1 MTAISKED
9 AQIELRKRLRSL
21 ENLNPDITSHE
32 LGEIRELASIAGE
45 EFFDEAAEQTSKLM
59 EMYLNSAIKLSGKEI
74 LQEYFSL
81 LDSSAKRLQASG
93 EIKQLPPSDSP
104 RTFSTALVPYD
115 IMDALDFCKLMNRT
129 EMPKPLVKAAD
140 AFKRRNQIVGTVI
153 EIALQA
159 LWRISP
165 TKTESWIVQSFEG
178 ADGELDPDIVRDA
191 ISTTLSANWRPG
203 KEFLEW
209 AIRFASDQN
218 LLEHWPAVTRNAD
231 RLICRTTLRN
241 WFDANRPRSS
251 LISQLKLHFR
261 LNRLDDDTLLE
272 WNKAALDEIGNC
284 VQRFMSIERMELEGK
299 WRATALASEL
309 KRIADL
315 YVPVMLTADQLLDLP
330 DGTDQFAMAFM
341 GLSGKT
347 RENWE
352 NSLEKTAFRA
362 VRISLMLDLRYGRK
376 PIDTIKRL
384 TFGDKAALE
393 LALSELDLASENF
406 DSIKQRDKV
415 CGLLAVFYA
424 SYRRPQLLAYE
435 IAKRYRNLM
444 RLVHEDF
451 LRTQLDAELFSQIQ
465 SMQILQEISSIASE
479 VRKYL
484 AKRKADENT
493 LEQIMAAKINFERF
507 VRNKRII
514 IAKELNRKGQQS

>member
-1 MTAISKED
+1 MTTICKED
-9 AQIELRKRLRSL
+9 ARNALRERLAAL

-32 LGEIRELASIAGE
+32 LSEIRELASNAGE
-45 EFFDEAAEQTSKLM
+45 EFFEEAAAQASKLM
-59 EMYLNSAIKLSGKEI
+59 EMYLQSAIKVSGKEI
-74 LQEYFSL
+74 LQEYFSM
-81 LDSSAKRLQASG
+81 LDSSAKRLRASG
-93 EIKQLPPSDSP
+93 EIRQLPPSDSP
-104 RTFSTALVPYD
+104 RTFSTALVPYEY
-115 IMDALDFCKLMNRT
+115 MDALDFCKLMNRT

-140 AFKRRNQIVGTVI
+140 AFKRRNQIVGTVV

-165 TKTESWIVQSFEG
+165 SKTEEWIVRFFEN
-178 ADGELDPDIVRDA
+178 ASGELDPDIVRDA
-191 ISTTLSANWRPG
+191 MSTALSANWQPHTA
-203 KEFLEW
+203 LMEW

-218 LLEHWPAVTRNAD
+218 LLEHWPAVTRYAD
-231 RLICRTTLRN
+231 RLICRASLRN
-241 WFDANRPRSS
+241 WFESNKPRSS
-251 LISQLKLHFR
+251 LISQLRLHLR
-261 LNRLDDDTLLE
+261 LNRLDDDTLLN
-272 WNKAALDEIGNC
+272 WNKNALDEIGNC
-284 VQRFMSIERMELEGK
+284 VQRFMSLENSGLEGK

-341 GLSGKT
+341 GLSGKA

-362 VRISLMLDLRYGRK
+362 VKISLLLDMRYNRK

-406 DSIKQRDKV
+406 DSPKQRDKV
-415 CGLLAVFYA
+415 CGLLSVFYA

-451 LRTQLDAELFSQIQ
+451 LSTQLDAELFAQIQ

-493 LEQIMAAKINFERF
+493 LEQIMAAKISFERF
-507 VRNKRII
+507 VRQKRII
-514 IAKELNRKGQQS
+514 IAKELNRK

>member
-1 MTAISKED
+1 MTISKEE
-9 AQIELRKRLRSL
+9 AQRLLRERLQSL
-21 ENLNPDITSHE
+21 ENLNPDITAHE
-32 LGEIRELASIAGE
+32 MCEIRDLASNAGE
-45 EFFDEAAEQTSKLM
+45 EFFGEASAQTAKLM
-59 EMYLNSAIKLSGKEI
+59 EMYLQSAIKQSGKEI

-81 LDSSAKRLQASG
+81 LESSAKRLRASG
-93 EIKQLPPSDSP
+93 EIMQLPPSDSP
-104 RTFSTALVPYD
+104 KTFSTALVPYEY
-115 IMDALDFCKLMNRT
+115 MDALDFCRLMNRT
-129 EMPKPLVKAAD
+129 EIPKPLVKAAD
-140 AFKRRNQIVGTVI
+140 AFKRRNQIVGTVV

-159 LWRISP
+159 MWRISP
-165 TKTESWIVQSFEG
+165 VKTDAWIVKFYESTSG
-178 ADGELDPDIVRDA
+178 DLDPDIVRDTMSTA
-191 ISTTLSANWRPG
+191 ISANWQPSPAL
-203 KEFLEW
+203 LEW
-209 AIRFASDQN
+209 SLRFASDQN

-231 RLICRTTLRN
+231 RLICRASLRN
-241 WFDANRPRSS
+241 WFEANKPRSS
-251 LISQLKLHFR
+251 LISQLRLHLR
-261 LNRLDDDTLLE
+261 LNRLDDDTLLN
-272 WNKAALDEIGNC
+272 WNKSALDEIGNC
-284 VQRFMSIERMELEGK
+284 VQRFMSLERMELESK
-299 WRATALASEL
+299 WKATALASEL

-315 YVPVMLTADQLLDLP
+315 FVPVMLTADQLLDLP

-347 RENWE
+347 RETWE

-362 VRISLMLDLRYGRK
+362 VKLSLLLDLRFGRK

-384 TFGDKAALE
+384 TFGDKAAFE
-393 LALSELDLASENF
+393 LAVSELDLASENF
-406 DSIKQRDKV
+406 DSMKQRDKV

-424 SYRRPQLLAYE
+424 SYRRPHLLAYE

-451 LRTQLDAELFSQIQ
+451 LSTQLDAELFRQVQ

-507 VRNKRII
+507 VRQKRII
-514 IAKELNRKGQQS
+514 IAKELNRKRQ